1 MGVCH
6 GGGAV
11 SQSATKTSDARVP
24 TDETASGLL
33 VSMRKRGALKRSQLR
48 SQADIDRER
57 LRRRDH
63 AVVGGRVGYGVG
75 NHPRIE
81 VGAKGR
87 ELPIEQIVHEAL
99 DLGRR
104 TFSVAD

>member
-81 VGAKGR
+81 VGAK
-87 ELPIEQIVHEAL
+87 
-99 DLGRR
+99 
-104 TFSVAD
+104 VANFRLNRVFTRPWICTSLVS

>member
-1 MGVCH
+1 M
-6 GGGAV
+6 
-11 SQSATKTSDARVP
+11 D
-24 TDETASGLL
+24 TA
-33 VSMRKRGALKRSQLR
+33 
-48 SQADIDRER
+48 QADIDRER
-57 LRRRDH
+57 LRWGDH
-63 AVVGGRVGYGVG
+63 AVVGRRIGQCVG
-75 NHPRIE
+75 NNSRIE